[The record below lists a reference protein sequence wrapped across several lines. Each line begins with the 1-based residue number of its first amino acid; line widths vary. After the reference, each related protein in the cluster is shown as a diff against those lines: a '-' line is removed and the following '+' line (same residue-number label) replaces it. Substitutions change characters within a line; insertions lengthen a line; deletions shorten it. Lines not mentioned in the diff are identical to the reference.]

1 MYNKE
6 KYLDK
11 YCRDEVALDAAYL
24 LSLHAPSIVASLIAA
39 PVTRKHGR
47 RRSMIIS
54 GVSFCIGSAVI
65 AIVPQIIQ
73 YGPDKLAIM
82 IGRVIAGVGIGF
94 GTQVS

>member
-1 MYNKE
+1 
-6 KYLDK
+6 
-11 YCRDEVALDAAYL
+11 
-24 LSLHAPSIVASLIAA
+24 
-39 PVTRKHGR
+39 
-47 RRSMIIS
+47 MIIS

-73 YGPDKLAIM
+73 YGPDQLAII